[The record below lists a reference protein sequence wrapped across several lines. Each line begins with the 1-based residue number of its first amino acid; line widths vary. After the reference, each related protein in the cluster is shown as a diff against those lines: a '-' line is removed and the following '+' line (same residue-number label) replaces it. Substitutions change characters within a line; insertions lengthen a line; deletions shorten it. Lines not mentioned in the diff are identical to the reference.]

1 MGVSSCIC
9 SQREIQRGDEVA
21 WYADG
26 DTTVRSELNP
36 STAYAFGTL
45 TTFRLCMLTDL
56 KDRTFGKYKSIECV
70 FYLGRDR
77 INVRVLSG
85 I

>member
-1 MGVSSCIC
+1 MGLSSCIC

-45 TTFRLCMLTDL
+45 TTFRLCMLIEF
-56 KDRTFGKYKSIECV
+56 KDRIFGKYKGIESV
-70 FYLGRDR
+70 FILEGLELMY
-77 INVRVLSG
+77 VY
-85 I
+85 